1 LFLAVL
7 CDGGEALAR
16 NPRDAFNRFAGIS
29 QSTVT
34 KTIQADLRAALDAK
48 TTCVDQGF
56 RSMGLSTSVKDQSFP
71 SSDGRV
77 VPERASCQN
86 QMLPSVLL
94 TKLTSVQ
101 ADPYG
106 IDGLTLGS
114 KVAYGTPAYRQYQC
128 GLSQKFKGFVWC
140 TKTIG
145 NKEVRGRIKASILHA
160 QDGTIVYIN
169 RYQEPAHWSGDEVAD
184 DIQRYSGRI
193 GEEPHIIQL
202 PTRPGLPMG
211 ILVAWGKVVL
221 EPIVGDELRLL
232 GEDKPLQTGIAIDF
246 IGNFTQSARQGL
258 PIYRLAGGAGFVWAA
273 SYNQSGR
280 GTLRFSAVDASTYSL
295 QSPPPSAIT
304 PPPHAADMGRAATAV
319 VDAQSPGT
327 TAPPPVDSRQTLVGS
342 KHFDAL
348 TPALPLTTSPAP
360 RRGEPCS
367 ALSECSDPTP
377 AVSRVV
383 SPRWNPNE
391 LVAQVLNRSTPP
403 LQQTDPADN
412 TAQNERKS
420 AASNFGS
427 TESEHVML
435 DWVVTYW
442 AWVIF
447 ALIASAIAGN
457 WSNRPR
463 ESRARGM
470 LGLLGW
476 ATLAFIILQWPLG
489 ENLVYPGATLF
500 LAFVCITGFLTGA
513 WLRGP
518 RTRTRDVAVRADEE
532 VGREA
537 EAELPEDAAAAK
549 AAEKVRYAAETKA
562 LEDARLVAE
571 AKTAAEE
578 ARPVV
583 KAKAARDGR
592 RTAEVKAAEDAS
604 RAAEVKAAGDTRLAA
619 GKATE
624 DVWRAADAAEDA
636 IRPAE
641 VKAAGDTCLAA
652 GKVTEDVRRAAEV
665 HAAEDAIRAAE
676 VKAVEDGSRVAAAE
690 GACPAQK
697 VTDDVRSAAEVQAA
711 EDANR
716 AAEVKAIEDARRA
729 ARAKPTKERRRA
741 AALKA
746 AENGR
751 LAGEAKATVKVRGAA
766 GAKAAKGCAALQ
778 KKTKA
783 TKETHREAQTKPRKR
798 VSPQPFQA

>member
-29 QSTVT
+29 PSAVT

-48 TTCVDQGF
+48 TTCVDQSF
-56 RSMGLSTSVKDQSFP
+56 PSMGLSTSVKDQSFP
-71 SSDGRV
+71 PSDGRV

-114 KVAYGTPAYRQYQC
+114 KVAYGTPAYRPYQC
-128 GLSQKFKGFVWC
+128 GPSQKFEGFVWC

-145 NKEVRGRIKASILHA
+145 DKEMRGRIKASILHA

-184 DIQRYSGRI
+184 DIQRYSGKI

-202 PTRPGLPMG
+202 PTRPGLPKG

-280 GTLRFSAVDASTYSL
+280 GTLRFSAVDASTYSP

-327 TAPPPVDSRQTLVGS
+327 TAPPPVDSRQTFVGS

-360 RRGEPCS
+360 PRGEPCS
-367 ALSECSDPTP
+367 AVSECGDPTP
-377 AVSRVV
+377 AVV
-383 SPRWNPNE
+383 SPPGNPNE
-391 LVAQVLNRSTPP
+391 LVAQVLNRSTLP
-403 LQQTDPADN
+403 LQQTDPAEN

-435 DWVVTYW
+435 DWVVTHW

-457 WSNRPR
+457 WSSRPR
-463 ESRARGM
+463 ESRAGGM

-500 LAFVCITGFLTGA
+500 LSFVCVTGFLTGA

-518 RTRTRDVAVRADEE
+518 RTCTRDAAARADEE

-537 EAELPEDAAAAK
+537 EAEIAQDAAAAK
-549 AAEKVRYAAETKA
+549 AAEEVRYAAETKA

-571 AKTAAEE
+571 AKTTAEE

-583 KAKAARDGR
+583 KAKAAKDGR

-604 RAAEVKAAGDTRLAA
+604 RL
-619 GKATE
+619 
-624 DVWRAADAAEDA
+624 
-636 IRPAE
+636 AE

-652 GKVTEDVRRAAEV
+652 GKATEDVWRAAEV
-665 HAAEDAIRAAE
+665 HAAEDATRPAE
-676 VKAVEDGSRVAAAE
+676 VKVVEDASRVAAAE
-690 GACPAQK
+690 GAYPAQK
-697 VTDDVRSAAEVQAA
+697 ATDDVRGAAEVQSA
-711 EDANR
+711 EDANC

-751 LAGEAKATVKVRGAA
+751 KAGEAKATVKVRGAA

-783 TKETHREAQTKPRKR
+783 TKETRREAETKPRKR
-798 VSPQPFQA
+798 ASPQPFQA

>member
-1 LFLAVL
+1 MGSTRNRCQAASSGTASAVRQYVTLLFLAVL

-29 QSTVT
+29 QSNVT
-34 KTIQADLRAALDAK
+34 ETIQADLRAALDVK
-48 TTCVDQGF
+48 TICVDQSF

-71 SSDGRV
+71 PSDGRV

-101 ADPYG
+101 TDPYG

-114 KVAYGTPAYRQYQC
+114 KVAYGTPAYRQYRC
-128 GLSQKFKGFVWC
+128 GPSQKFEGFVWC

-145 NKEVRGRIKASILHA
+145 DKEVRGRIKASILHA

-184 DIQRYSGRI
+184 DIQRYSGKI

-202 PTRPGLPMG
+202 PTRPGLPKG
-211 ILVAWGKVVL
+211 VLVAWGKVVL

-280 GTLRFSAVDASTYSL
+280 GTLRFSAVNASTYSP

-327 TAPPPVDSRQTLVGS
+327 TAPPPVDFRQTLVGA
-342 KHFDAL
+342 KHFDAF
-348 TPALPLTTSPAP
+348 TPTVPLTTSPAP
-360 RRGEPCS
+360 PRGEPCS
-367 ALSECSDPTP
+367 TVSECSDPTP
-377 AVSRVV
+377 AVSRLV
-383 SPRWNPNE
+383 SPPGNPNE

-420 AASNFGS
+420 ATSNFGP

-435 DWVVTYW
+435 DLVVTYW

-447 ALIASAIAGN
+447 ALIASGIAGN
-457 WSNRPR
+457 RSSWLR
-463 ESRARGM
+463 ESRARWT

-476 ATLAFIILQWPLG
+476 TPLAFIILQWP
-489 ENLVYPGATLF
+489 PGATLVYLYATLF
-500 LAFVCITGFLTGA
+500 LSFVCITGFLTGA
-513 WLRGP
+513 WLRGT
-518 RTRTRDVAVRADEE
+518 RTRTRDAAARADEE
-532 VGREA
+532 VDREA
-537 EAELPEDAAAAK
+537 EAELAEHAAAAK

-571 AKTAAEE
+571 ARTAAEE

-583 KAKAARDGR
+583 TAKAAKDGR

-604 RAAEVKAAGDTRLAA
+604 RV
-619 GKATE
+619 
-624 DVWRAADAAEDA
+624 AD
-636 IRPAE
+636 

-652 GKVTEDVRRAAEV
+652 GKATEDVRRAAEV
-665 HAAEDAIRAAE
+665 HAAEDATRPAE
-676 VKAVEDGSRVAAAE
+676 VKVVEDASRVAAAE
-690 GACPAQK
+690 DACLAQK
-697 VTDDVRSAAEVQAA
+697 ATDDVRCAAEVQAA
-711 EDANR
+711 EDANC

-783 TKETHREAQTKPRKR
+783 TKETRREAQTKPRKR